1 MALNTPILTQ
11 IETKM
16 KELIESMTPGAYH
29 YKWTVNGPDRSKVE
43 FPLANIY
50 LESDNTQDT
59 IGGSSNQE
67 YTHVSVYR
75 IDVTTKLEQEMSNP
89 QFDIN
94 VDLNKCFDDLLKIF
108 GVYPTLQGKADTI
121 MYLSATREFSKTG
134 DIMIPAKMITRWR
147 IEWESSRVEPSHV
160 VL

>member
-11 IETKM
+11 IEDKM
-16 KELIESMTPGAYH
+16 KELIESMAPGAYH
-29 YKWTVNGPDRSKVE
+29 YSWSVNCPDRSKVT

-50 LESDNTQDT
+50 LESDTSQDI

-75 IDVTTKLEQEMSNP
+75 IDITTKLDQETGNP
-89 QFDIN
+89 QWDIN
-94 VDLNKCFDDLLKIF
+94 IDLNKCYDDILKIF
-108 GVYPTLQGKADTI
+108 GVYPTLCGLCDTI
-121 MYLSATREFSKTG
+121 MYLSMSREFCKNGDLLIPSKL
-134 DIMIPAKMITRWR
+134 IMRFRT
-147 IEWESSRVEPSHV
+147 EWESSRVEPSHV